1 MSDWQDF
8 IKLYATP
15 ELQRPYLVAGWSGM
29 GAVALLA
36 VNFLRQE
43 LGATL
48 LGEVDP
54 CAFFSPS
61 QVRIADRL
69 LQTPEFPE
77 NRFYFWQQ
85 VGAAHDLLF
94 FVGTEQPSQGYQMAL
109 LILDLA
115 EHFGVERIYTAAAF
129 PTLIHHRQDAGV
141 WGTATHADLLAEV
154 EAYGVRIMDKG
165 TIGGLNGLLLAAG
178 KEREL
183 EGLCLLGEIPVYA
196 TQTINP
202 KASSVVLTV
211 LTQMLGIEINL
222 TKLAL
227 WADDLTPQMDRLY
240 KLLPAHAKEAIEGA
254 EAAEASPPPPALAA
268 GEEFVADEAFFDE
281 IERFLQQHWQ
291 AKDDE
296 DEDEDNSPP

>member
-1 MSDWQDF
+1 MNDWQEV

-43 LGATL
+43 LEATL
-48 LGEVDP
+48 LGEIDP

-61 QVRIADRL
+61 QVRISDRL

-85 VGAAHDLLF
+85 GGAGHDLLF

-115 EHFGVERIYTAAAF
+115 EQFGVERIYTAAAF
-129 PTLIHHRQDAGV
+129 PTLLHHRQDPGV
-141 WGTATHADLLAEV
+141 WGTATHADLLAEM
-154 EAYGVRIMDKG
+154 EAYSVRIMDKG

-202 KASSVVLTV
+202 KASSAVLTV
-211 LTQMLGIEINL
+211 LTQMLGVEINL

-240 KLLPAHAKEAIEGA
+240 NLLPDHAKEAIEGA
-254 EAAEASPPPPALAA
+254 EDTEALPPPPALAA
-268 GEEFVADEAFFDE
+268 GEELVADEAFFDE
-281 IERFLQQHWQ
+281 IERFLQQHWRT
-291 AKDDE
+291 KDDE
-296 DEDEDNSPP
+296 DEDEDNPPS